1 MRVQKAL
8 IEDEIS
14 EKKAGLLLYSL
25 QMSASN
31 LKNTTFTDSK
41 KQVVTEMP
49 VSPTASGSQTP
60 TSRVIGKTL
69 PLMNADQKRLPK
81 SSESKT
87 KTKTFTT
94 EDTEKHRGKG
104 QPQPGAA
111 VPHEHRV
118 GSGV

>member
-1 MRVQKAL
+1 L
-8 IEDEIS
+8 IDEIS

-25 QMSASN
+25 QMAASN

-41 KQVVTEMP
+41 KEVVTEMP

-69 PLMNADQKRLPK
+69 PLMNADQKNCQNR
-81 SSESKT
+81 SESKT

-94 EDTEKHRGKG
+94 EGTEKHRGNGK
-104 QPQPGAA
+104 PQPGAA
-111 VPHEHRV
+111 VPHGHRV
-118 GSGV
+118 G

>member
-1 MRVQKAL
+1 
-8 IEDEIS
+8 
-14 EKKAGLLLYSL
+14 
-25 QMSASN
+25 
-31 LKNTTFTDSK
+31 
-41 KQVVTEMP
+41 
-49 VSPTASGSQTP
+49 
-60 TSRVIGKTL
+60 VIGKTL

-94 EDTEKHRGKG
+94 EDTEKHRGKD
-104 QPQPGAA
+104 QPQPRAA